1 MLLLF
6 FLAQN
11 YSLNACSHLNVW
23 NFWIKP
29 KFIMKSVE
37 YNFGTLFRKST
48 ISINPKPNLK
58 ADPNLNPNNVS

>member
-1 MLLLF
+1 
-6 FLAQN
+6 
-11 YSLNACSHLNVW
+11 
-23 NFWIKP
+23 
-29 KFIMKSVE
+29 MKSVE